1 MVSDSLSFRLQRW
14 IGIAAGLVF
23 AATLALVY
31 FASARVLTAQAD
43 AKSMNSVW
51 NSVYRLD
58 DLILRTSLIPKLT
71 AIRQQLHGESPDP
84 TMNNYLQSVLE
95 SLPEKDAFGIYM
107 AYENLDY
114 REPNAMPWFDRNHAP
129 QRTQVH
135 YDYHAG
141 EYEWYNG
148 PKNSRRLY
156 ITEPYYD
163 DGGSNIGM
171 VSITYPCI
179 SNNGKFIGTAGLD
192 LALDRI
198 REIVNQLDFN
208 SETVFLV
215 SRNGRIVSHPNEA
228 LMLGEKGPGA
238 RIDDLPDG
246 TATLSDSAGM
256 KILRIHGED
265 RRIYWVTS
273 ATSGWKLVLNVSN
286 TTILAPVRTL
296 ALQVSLLSATALL
309 AMLSLLAWIA
319 RRTIEPI
326 LALTKLVNQTS
337 QGNYQSSQIQS
348 LASRNDEIGVLSHA
362 FSQLHTEIERREFQ
376 LQSWNQKLSE
386 LVAER
391 TQQLQI
397 ALDDA
402 ESSKTQALQAS
413 KIKSEFLANMSHE
426 LRTPMNAIIGYS
438 EMLIEE
444 HAQSTTHKETIEDLQ
459 KIQFAGKHLLNI
471 INDVLDLSK
480 IEAGRMTLYLE
491 DIEVE
496 KLIHEIEKT
505 VQPLFLKGNNKFKT
519 HCQPNLGS
527 IISDQ
532 TKIRQTL
539 FNLLSNAAK
548 FTQNGSVDLFVHR
561 SNNAIS
567 FTVQDSGIGMDES
580 QISKL
585 FEPFTQA
592 DASTTRKYGGTGLGL
607 TISQHFC
614 EMLGG
619 SISVTSKIGQGSS
632 FHVNIPTH
640 SIDPNNIQRSTQPP
654 TQTTTPSTRQLS
666 ISSNNLPT
674 VVVVDDDPNIVDLI
688 ARVLNREGYQVIPI
702 HDPRSAVTT
711 IQTTQPILA
720 IIDLI
725 LPGTDGWA
733 LLRQLKENPPTQS
746 IPVVMISITPD
757 QQMGV
762 ALGALDFL
770 PKPIQWPRLLTI
782 LHSLEHKEP
791 NKPKSALI
799 VEDDPQTAELTQ
811 RTLEK
816 SHWITSIAP
825 NGKMA
830 LEALCIAIPDL
841 ILLDLMMPEMDGFE
855 FLCKMNQNPNWTHI
869 PVVVLTAMDLDDSQE
884 QFFKERSITILKKN
898 GLAFDQLMVYLRD
911 HIELLQSQPN
921 MKSSCT
927 DKAHN
932 DANTPS

>member
-31 FASARVLTAQAD
+31 FASARVLTVQAD

-51 NSVYRLD
+51 NSVFRLD
-58 DLILRTSLIPKLT
+58 DLILRASVIPKLT

-107 AYENLDY
+107 AYEALDY
-114 REPNAMPWFDRNHAP
+114 QDPKAIPWYDRNHYP
-129 QRTQVH
+129 QPTEVH
-135 YDYHAG
+135 YDYHSG

-148 PKNSRRLY
+148 PKNSKQLY

-179 SNNGKFIGTAGLD
+179 SNAGKFIGTAGLD

-215 SRNGRIVSHPNEA
+215 SRNGRIVSHPNES

-246 TATLSDSAGM
+246 AATLTNSAGM
-256 KILRIHGED
+256 KILRINGED

-286 TTILAPVRTL
+286 ATILAPVRTL
-296 ALQVSLLSATALL
+296 ALQVSLLSAAALL

-326 LALTKLVNQTS
+326 LALAKLVNQTS
-337 QGNYQSSQIQS
+337 QGNYQPTQIQS
-348 LASRNDEIGVLSHA
+348 LAARNDEIGVLSHA
-362 FSQLHTEIERREFQ
+362 FSQLHSEIERRENQ
-376 LQSWNQKLSE
+376 LQSWNQNLSD

-397 ALDDA
+397 ALNDA
-402 ESSKTQALQAS
+402 ESSKAQALQAS

-444 HAQSTTHKETIEDLQ
+444 HSQSSTHKETIEDLQ

-491 DIEVE
+491 NIDVE
-496 KLIHEIEKT
+496 KLIQEIAKT
-505 VQPLFLKGNNKFKT
+505 VQPLFLKGNNKFEV
-519 HCQPNLGS
+519 HCPPNLGS
-527 IISDQ
+527 ILSDQ

-548 FTQNGSVDLFVHR
+548 FTQNGIVDLLVQR
-561 SNNAIS
+561 TDNSIS
-567 FTVQDSGIGMDES
+567 FTVRDSGIGMDES

-607 TISQHFC
+607 TISRHFC

-632 FHVNIPTH
+632 FQVNIPTH
-640 SIDPNNIQRSTQPP
+640 SIESNTNQQSTLPP
-654 TQTTTPSTRQLS
+654 LQISTPSTQLLPTT
-666 ISSNNLPT
+666 SNNLPK
-674 VVVVDDDPNIVDLI
+674 VVVVDDDPNVIDLI
-688 ARVLNREGYQVIPI
+688 ARFLSREGYQVIPI
-702 HDPRSAVTT
+702 NDPKSAVAT

-720 IIDLI
+720 IVDLI

-733 LLRQLKENPPTQS
+733 ILRQLKENASTIS

-770 PKPIQWPRLLTI
+770 PKPIQWPRLLNI
-782 LHSLEHKEP
+782 LHSIEHKEP
-791 NKPKSALI
+791 NKSKSALI

-816 SHWITSIAP
+816 SGWITSIAP
-825 NGKMA
+825 NGKIA
-830 LEALCIAIPDL
+830 LDSLYFSPPDL

-855 FLCKMNQNPNWTHI
+855 FLCKMNQNPNFNHI

-884 QFFKERSITILKKN
+884 KFFKERSITVLKKN
-898 GLAFDQLMVYLRD
+898 GLAVHQLMVYLRD
-911 HIELLQSQPN
+911 HIELLQSQSKPL
-921 MKSSCT
+921 
-927 DKAHN
+927 
-932 DANTPS
+932 